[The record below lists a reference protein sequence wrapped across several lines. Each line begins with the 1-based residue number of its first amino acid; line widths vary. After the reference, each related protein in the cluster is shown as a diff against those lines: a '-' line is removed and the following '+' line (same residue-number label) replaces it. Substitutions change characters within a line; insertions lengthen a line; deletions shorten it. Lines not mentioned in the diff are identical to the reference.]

1 MQSWKVISES
11 DILSVLSVLTREGQD
26 SSWQIP
32 TGDVGSAFERVF
44 ERSRLFEVLNDVA
57 FRVEGPDDDGSRGQ
71 NREREPE
78 PEAGELRGGQAAVA
92 AEGDDRVTQRRTP
105 FRLGRRLDAD
115 EGKLALLETQLA
127 KAKRAA
133 PSRSSRKRRR
143 P

>member
-1 MQSWKVISES
+1 MQMSLKVLSES
-11 DILSVLSVLTREGQD
+11 DILAVMSVLTREGEE
-26 SSWQIP
+26 SSFLLN
-32 TGDVGSAFERVF
+32 DVVRVF

-57 FRVEGPDDDGSRGQ
+57 FRVEDDGSRSQ